1 LTPVA
6 NLLPG
11 MLHKFSASDKFA
23 TGVNDTGSSNFP
35 LVVSVTPV
43 AKRGLILFA
52 NDQHDKHYHIAG
64 TLN

>member
-1 LTPVA
+1 LTPAA

-11 MLHKFSASDKFA
+11 VLHKFSVSGKFA
-23 TGVNDTGSSNFP
+23 AGVNDTGSNFP
-35 LVVSVTPV
+35 LVGISDTSGQ
-43 AKRGLILFA
+43 RGLIFFA